1 MACFPHDCYVYAPGR
16 LSYRSYY
23 SIVRAEHPA
32 ALGREG
38 VVGFGEAEHAS
49 AAPAT
54 GWRGPSI
61 GQPPPRVGSRPAG
74 QAQKACRTRAIRLV
88 WRRTGSARCCH
99 WLHPTPASCQS
110 TTAPPRDLLMSG
122 STLVIAHVLVKE
134 PNNSDVLGMAFED
147 LRMGRRGRARA
158 YVLAEN
164 ACWRS
169 LNSGDATKRGAQ
181 CRNAVR
187 TLAKVAY
194 TSNVGAAAPEIDLSR
209 NRACLTPHEADAA

>member
-1 MACFPHDCYVYAPGR
+1 M
-16 LSYRSYY
+16 RSDLCGGALDQ
-23 SIVRAEHPA
+23 RAA
-32 ALGREG
+32 
-38 VVGFGEAEHAS
+38 
-49 AAPAT
+49 AT
-54 GWRGPSI
+54 GCIQHPHHVNR
-61 GQPPPRVGSRPAG
+61 QR
-74 QAQKACRTRAIRLV
+74 RA
-88 WRRTGSARCCH
+88 
-99 WLHPTPASCQS
+99 
-110 TTAPPRDLLMSG
+110 PRDLLMSG

-147 LRMGRRGRARA
+147 LRMGRRSRARA

-187 TLAKVAY
+187 TLAKVASA
-194 TSNVGAAAPEIDLSR
+194 SNVGAAAPEIDLSR